1 MNQSEIVNMAEKADK
16 ADDLEQCQ
24 VLLIDDDEAFL
35 TELSEALESLDYPVL
50 GATSARQGL
59 RQIADHQDIGI
70 VLCDVRLP
78 DIDGTDLMVEIEA
91 RYAASRPLVLVLMS
105 GHADYELAL
114 NALRLGVDDFI
125 AKPLRFQ
132 EIARCM
138 RSARKTWS
146 LRKAAIRR
154 HLGAVSE
161 ESERSLLGQ
170 VWNIADSDD
179 PRVSLSSGKLE
190 GYALGSTS
198 INELVD
204 GLRLINRERDRLLDH
219 GMFGDPAWDIVL
231 ELTRAKLR
239 GEAIPVSSA
248 CTASNA
254 PLTTSLRWIRNMH
267 KSGLLRRWN
276 DPRDKR
282 RDLIELSD
290 DFYAR
295 MLDLFESVRQKWTSS
310 GS

>member
-1 MNQSEIVNMAEKADK
+1 MELAEK

-35 TELSEALESLDYPVL
+35 AELREALESLDYVAL
-50 GATSARQGL
+50 TANCARDGL
-59 RQIADHQDIGI
+59 RQITKHQDIGI

-78 DIDGTDLMVEIEA
+78 DINGTELMAEITA
-91 RYAASRPLVLVLMS
+91 RLGGTRPLVLVLMS

-125 AKPLRFQ
+125 AKPLRYH

-146 LRKAAIRR
+146 VRKSALRQHLAAV
-154 HLGAVSE
+154 ADSA
-161 ESERSLLGQ
+161 ERSLLAP
-170 VWNIADSDD
+170 VWGASSADQ
-179 PRVSLSSGKLE
+179 PAAGSSGLVDHIDRP
-190 GYALGSTS
+190 GSTVHE
-198 INELVD
+198 IVD
-204 GLRLINRERDRLLDH
+204 GLLLINRERDRLLED
-219 GMFGDPAWDIVL
+219 GIFGDPAWDIVL

-267 KSGLLRRWN
+267 KAGILRRWN

-290 DFYAR
+290 DFYGKI
-295 MLDLFESVRQKWTSS
+295 LDLFESVRQKSMVS
-310 GS
+310 QN

>member
-1 MNQSEIVNMAEKADK
+1 MVQSQILNLMERADR
-16 ADDLEQCQ
+16 ADGREQFE

-35 TELSEALESLDYPVL
+35 AEISEALESLDYPSL
-50 GATSARQGL
+50 AAASAREGL
-59 RQIADHQDIGI
+59 RKMADHPEIGV
-70 VLCDVRLP
+70 VLCDMRLP
-78 DIDGTDLMVEIEA
+78 DIEGTDLISEISA
-91 RYAASRPLVLVLMS
+91 RYATNRPLVLVLMS
-105 GHADYELAL
+105 GYADYELAL

-125 AKPLRFQ
+125 AKPLRIN

-138 RSARKTWS
+138 RAARRTWH
-146 LRKAAIRR
+146 LRKEALR
-154 HLGAVSE
+154 HHLANFAE
-161 ESERSLLGQ
+161 PHDRSLLAP
-170 VWNIADSDD
+170 VWDLRAPAEQLALAPGESE
-179 PRVSLSSGKLE
+179 VLAS
-190 GYALGSTS
+190 LGSGVS
-198 INELVD
+198 EIVD
-204 GLRLINRERDRLLDH
+204 GLLLINRERDRLLNQ

-239 GEAIPVSSA
+239 GEAVPVSSA

-267 KSGLLRRWN
+267 KSGMLRRWN

-290 DFYAR
+290 EFFAK
-295 MLDLFESVRQKWTSS
+295 MVELFESVRQKRGNA